1 MPDPLYTQI
10 SPHVWV
16 IHGQDHSRFPSGN
29 AVFINSENKFVL
41 IDTNP
46 GYDRIDR
53 AITEITGKSSEILT
67 DIVLSHT
74 HLDHGRGLAD
84 IFERSESMIH
94 ALPDTLDRCESK
106 ARIGLWAGI
115 SKENLDCFK
124 RFGEGLGFRIDLT
137 PLRIS
142 MPFNPKIS

>member
-124 RFGEGLGFRIDLT
+124 RFGEGLGFRDEIL
-137 PLRIS
+137 PH
-142 MPFNPKIS
+142 FE